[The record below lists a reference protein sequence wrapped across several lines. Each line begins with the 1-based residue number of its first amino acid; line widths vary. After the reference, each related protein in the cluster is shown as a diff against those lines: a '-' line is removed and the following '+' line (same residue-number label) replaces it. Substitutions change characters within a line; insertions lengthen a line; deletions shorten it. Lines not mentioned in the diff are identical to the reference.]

1 MAGCARPSD
10 VMGRAVVLMMMML
23 GLASCSGHPD
33 PGATAAGPPKDAGQ
47 LMITQITVG
56 HVFPTE
62 GARSYI
68 RVESPAGAALAAR
81 QLPGSQKLVLPLEP
95 GAYRLVSWQR
105 TCDGNC
111 GNLDP
116 PSDRCARPFTVRPH
130 QKLDVTIRV
139 NFASGCVIVM
149 SG

>member
-1 MAGCARPSD
+1 MK
-10 VMGRAVVLMMMML
+10 RAVVLMIMTL
-23 GLASCSGHPD
+23 GLASCAGHPD
-33 PGATAAGPPKDAGQ
+33 PGPTAAGPPKDAGQ
-47 LMITQITVG
+47 LKISQVTVG

-68 RVESPAGAALAAR
+68 RIESLAGAAPVTR
-81 QLPGSQKLVLPLEP
+81 QLPGSQKLVLPLKP

-111 GNLDP
+111 GHLDP
-116 PSDRCARPFTVRPH
+116 PSDQCARRFTVRPH
-130 QKLDVTIRV
+130 QKVGVTIRV
-139 NFASGCVIVM
+139 NFASGCVIAM